1 MMDFALLPNTAQGF
15 RFVSLT
21 EQHAADFA
29 TRADQHDREGSFP
42 FENIEAMQRSGVM
55 AACVPSELGGMG
67 VESLHD
73 TILGINRIG
82 RGDGSTAI
90 ATAMHVLSTWA
101 LTRAWR
107 AAIAAGNAPL
117 AEQTASSLRQTAA
130 GQLVQCS
137 PQSEPGTDMLHPLVE
152 ATKVEAGW
160 HLNGRK
166 IFGTLSPA
174 ASLIRIVSRVRDP
187 QGGFR
192 VRSPTSPAAV
202 PEWRSRTTGTH
213 SACGHRGATISYL
226 RTALSQRRPF
236 VRMVPGGNGPNGS
249 CQVRWPS
256 TWD

>member
-1 MMDFALLPNTAQGF
+1 MMDFALLPSTASGS
-15 RFVSLT
+15 RFVSLA
-21 EQHAADFA
+21 EQHAVDFA

-55 AACVPSELGGMG
+55 AACVPEELGGMG

-73 TILGINRIG
+73 TILGINRLG

-166 IFGTLSPA
+166 LFGTLSPA
-174 ASLIRIVSRVRDP
+174 ASHMMIICRVRDA
-187 QGGFR
+187 QGA
-192 VRSPTSPAAV
+192 SAEPSPA
-202 PEWRSRTTGTH
+202 
-213 SACGHRGATISYL
+213 
-226 RTALSQRRPF
+226 
-236 VRMVPGGNGPNGS
+236 
-249 CQVRWPS
+249 
-256 TWD
+256 